1 MAKLFLLRGLAKVAF
16 ATSLIGGGAV
26 GAAIASTDDPASTL
40 KLCSAVP
47 TRLFRD
53 TVTAAEIVFGN
64 L

>member
-1 MAKLFLLRGLAKVAF
+1 MAARLLLRGLAKVAF
-16 ATSLIGGGAV
+16 AASLVGGGAA

-53 TVTAAEIVFGN
+53 TVTAAEIVFGK